1 MTDPKSQM
9 IEDRYLRDSAR
20 ALLDADIE
28 QVKAS
33 LEYKSIGQRAVERV
47 KDTAVDAYDDARD
60 LAEHNKGAVAAIVAA
75 IVLWLARNPILDL
88 LGFDREE
95 EENNDD
101 GAEED
106 EWDEDTEIDDD

>member
-9 IEDRYLRDSAR
+9 IEDRYLRDLAR

>member
-1 MTDPKSQM
+1 M
-9 IEDRYLRDSAR
+9 
-20 ALLDADIE
+20 
-28 QVKAS
+28 KAS

>member
-1 MTDPKSQM
+1 M
-9 IEDRYLRDSAR
+9 
-20 ALLDADIE
+20 
-28 QVKAS
+28 KAS

-88 LGFDREE
+88 LGFDRDEDDD
-95 EENNDD
+95 DD